1 MIGYAMCGSFCTH
14 ARALAALRELIA
26 AGEQVQPILSEV
38 AYATDTRFGRAS
50 TLVDTLE
57 TLCGRSVIHTVEGA
71 EPLGPSRPLEV
82 LIIAPCTGNTLAKMA
97 MGITDGAVTMA
108 AKAHLRCP
116 QTLEILVVC
125 WGGGACTSCR
135 FCRMTLSASLT
146 RWWRILSAFP
156 KHWPPRA
163 KGSSFAPCS
172 CHRGADFCVYRPV
185 LTKNSYNSP

>member
-108 AKAHLRCP
+108 AKAHLRCDRP
-116 QTLEILVVC
+116 LLLAPASNDAMSANLGNLGRMLGRRSVYVLPLLQDDPLGKEI
-125 WGGGACTSCR
+125 
-135 FCRMTLSASLT
+135 
-146 RWWRILSAFP
+146 I
-156 KHWPPRA
+156 
-163 KGSSFAPCS
+163 
-172 CHRGADFCVYRPV
+172 
-185 LTKNSYNSP
+185 